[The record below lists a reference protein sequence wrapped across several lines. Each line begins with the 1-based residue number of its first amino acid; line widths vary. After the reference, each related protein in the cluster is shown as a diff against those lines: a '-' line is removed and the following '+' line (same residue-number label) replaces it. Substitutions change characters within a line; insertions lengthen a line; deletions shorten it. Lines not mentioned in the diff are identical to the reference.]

1 MSKQSKQD
9 FGGSVKIGDFILRMT
24 LSQERL
30 VSGEITYTILSKLK
44 RSLWFQDQEE
54 ENRRDSRDS
63 PKRQ

>member
-30 VSGEITYTILSKLK
+30 VNGEITYTIHKLK

-63 PKRQ
+63 PKRR